1 MSRLLDFLADR
12 RGWLAFVLATVTLVA
27 LVGLSRLRFDDG
39 YRSIFR
45 SEEPEY
51 LLLDQLSRQF
61 GSNDNDLV
69 AVLDSPDLLR
79 FVDLDVVR
87 RIHHSLLE
95 VEGVESVYSILSLP
109 QLAAL
114 AEKGESASDEL
125 GRLRAEILNEPLL
138 EGKLISRDGRTSLLL
153 AYLGDRELSV
163 AELEPLLGQIR
174 DVVTREAAASEVNV
188 RLTGIPAMRLDI
200 VRGVQ
205 RDQVKFNVVGLTLA
219 GALAV
224 WIFRRPA
231 AIAVV
236 ALAPV
241 IGVVWTLGAMGWAGE
256 PLNVFNNVLPQLMLI
271 IGFTD
276 AVHLLFFFRREKAA
290 GLDNLRAALSSARH
304 VGLACALTSLT
315 TAVGF
320 GSLVFARTELIQHF
334 GTACAAGTV
343 ISFCAV
349 VTIVPLLSST
359 RLGDRVVRDNGR
371 DSPDNTGAGLDVLVD
386 PLLRRPMTV
395 TVVGMVLLA
404 ALVTAC
410 LQLRPDYRY
419 RDYLQTDGSIYQA
432 IAHRERVFGGTMPI
446 HAWVTWPNGQAL
458 RSPQVLETLA
468 TVEQIFHDTPN
479 MYSVGSVRM
488 LLRALPGR
496 GDDLPNRVPF
506 LGYLPPELVRRW
518 INREERQALVTGL
531 VPDLG
536 SARLNPLLDDLDRRL
551 AEAVRVLPGSTV
563 RLAGLAVVSARGSE
577 AMLSDLARS
586 LGGATIVILAVILW
600 VFRSVKLG
608 LASLLPNLLPL
619 AGVGAIL
626 YWTETPLQYA
636 TIAVFSIGLGLA
648 VDDTIHFLTAFRRD
662 YKNDV
667 PVELAVRRSLRLVGT
682 ALLTTTVLLVAGF
695 GTLGLSELP
704 MLRLFGYLC
713 CVCFAIALIADLFLL
728 PSILVLLFR
737 KRTG

>member
-51 LLLDQLSRQF
+51 LLLEQLSRQF

-241 IGVVWTLGAMGWAGE
+241 IGVVWTPA
-256 PLNVFNNVLPQLMLI
+256 N
-271 IGFTD
+271 
-276 AVHLLFFFRREKAA
+276 
-290 GLDNLRAALSSARH
+290 
-304 VGLACALTSLT
+304 
-315 TAVGF
+315 
-320 GSLVFARTELIQHF
+320 
-334 GTACAAGTV
+334 
-343 ISFCAV
+343 
-349 VTIVPLLSST
+349 
-359 RLGDRVVRDNGR
+359 
-371 DSPDNTGAGLDVLVD
+371 
-386 PLLRRPMTV
+386 
-395 TVVGMVLLA
+395 
-404 ALVTAC
+404 
-410 LQLRPDYRY
+410 YY
-419 RDYLQTDGSIYQA
+419 
-432 IAHRERVFGGTMPI
+432 
-446 HAWVTWPNGQAL
+446 
-458 RSPQVLETLA
+458 
-468 TVEQIFHDTPN
+468 DT
-479 MYSVGSVRM
+479 
-488 LLRALPGR
+488 
-496 GDDLPNRVPF
+496 F
-506 LGYLPPELVRRW
+506 
-518 INREERQALVTGL
+518 
-531 VPDLG
+531 
-536 SARLNPLLDDLDRRL
+536 
-551 AEAVRVLPGSTV
+551 
-563 RLAGLAVVSARGSE
+563 
-577 AMLSDLARS
+577 
-586 LGGATIVILAVILW
+586 
-600 VFRSVKLG
+600 
-608 LASLLPNLLPL
+608 
-619 AGVGAIL
+619 
-626 YWTETPLQYA
+626 
-636 TIAVFSIGLGLA
+636 
-648 VDDTIHFLTAFRRD
+648 
-662 YKNDV
+662 
-667 PVELAVRRSLRLVGT
+667 
-682 ALLTTTVLLVAGF
+682 
-695 GTLGLSELP
+695 
-704 MLRLFGYLC
+704 
-713 CVCFAIALIADLFLL
+713 
-728 PSILVLLFR
+728 
-737 KRTG
+737 